1 MPTKIEARLLD
12 NQMVILSVLER
23 LLALTPEMEINIWDG
38 HQQFQFAKEQHQ
50 EAIRRALT
58 ASFNLLP
65 LIAIE
70 ETKTSND

>member
-1 MPTKIEARLLD
+1 MPTEIESRLLD

-38 HQQFQFAKEQHQ
+38 HQECQFTKENHQ

-65 LIAIE
+65 LIAE
-70 ETKTSND
+70 GETPS